1 MPHRS
6 MMELV
11 AELHLEPLFQTH
23 LAGTTVTGCHASPR
37 DPSIVRS
44 RYPVDSAQELSS
56 LLQHLGVRADCVALG
71 CFAPVDGATTRA
83 VEAIS
88 DWMSYLPVDC
98 VRAMVSDGWHWTT

>member
-11 AELHLEPLFQTH
+11 AELHLEPLFQIH
-23 LAGTTVTGCHASPR
+23 LAGTDVTGSHTSRR
-37 DPSIVRS
+37 DPSIGRS
-44 RYPVDSAQELSS
+44 RYSSDSAQELTA
-56 LLQHLGVRADCVALG
+56 LLQHLGVRADCVALA
-71 CFAPVDGATTRA
+71 CFGQVDGATARA